1 MIFISLS
8 KPKDIITLSK
18 ERRKI
23 PPNEKLILHAE
34 VNGVCPL
41 CPTILIYEKNG
52 RNQKGFEIAHIYP
65 LNPLPKEVILLKGE
79 EKLNPDL
86 DHRNNLLCLCN
97 PCHKRYDK
105 DKTVE
110 EYRELVKI
118 KKNILKRKM
127 EQEIWSKTSIEKQ
140 IFEIIELL
148 VDQDLEFE
156 DNLEYSPETI
166 DDKTNDSITV
176 LTKRKIHQY
185 VQDYYYKISAKFKEL
200 DFVEPLTTEI
210 ISSQIKT
217 HYLLLKKQGANQKD
231 IFNAMVTWLQKQT
244 KQNNR
249 EASEIII
256 SYFIQN
262 CEIF

>member
-1 MIFISLS
+1 MG
-8 KPKDIITLSK
+8 T

-23 PPNEKLILHAE
+23 PPNEQLILHSE

-41 CPTILIYEKNG
+41 CPTVLIYEKNG

-65 LNPLPKEVILLKGE
+65 LNPLPKEVELLKNE
-79 EKLNPDL
+79 EKLNSDL
-86 DHRNNLLCLCN
+86 DHGDNLICLCN

-110 EYRELVKI
+110 EYQELLR
-118 KKNILKRKM
+118 KKKDILKRKK
-127 EQEIWSKTSIEKQ
+127 EQELWSRTSIEKQ
-140 IFEIIELL
+140 IFEIIEVL
-148 VDQDLEFE
+148 VDQDFEFD
-156 DNLEYSPETI
+156 DNLEYSPKTI
-166 DDKTNDSITV
+166 DDKTDDTITV
-176 LTKRKIHQY
+176 LTKRKIHQN
-185 VQDYYYKISAKFKEL
+185 VQDYFYKISAKFKDI
-200 DFVEPLTTEI
+200 DFIEPMTTEI

-217 HYLLLKKQGANQKD
+217 HYLLLKKQGSNQKE
-231 IFNAMVTWLQKQT
+231 IFDAMVAWLQKQT
-244 KQNNR
+244 KQDNR

>member
-1 MIFISLS
+1 ME
-8 KPKDIITLSK
+8 K

-23 PPNEKLILHAE
+23 PPNEQLILHSE
-34 VNGVCPL
+34 VNGICPL

-65 LNPLPKEVILLKGE
+65 LNPLPKEVELLKNE
-79 EKLNPDL
+79 EKLNSDL
-86 DHRNNLLCLCN
+86 DHGDNLICLCN

-110 EYRELVKI
+110 EYQELLR
-118 KKNILKRKM
+118 KKKDILKRKK
-127 EQEIWSKTSIEKQ
+127 EQELWSRTSIEKQ
-140 IFEIIELL
+140 IFEIIEVL
-148 VDQDLEFE
+148 VDQDFEFE
-156 DNLEYSPETI
+156 DNLGYSPQTI

-176 LTKRKIHQY
+176 LTKRKIHQN
-185 VQDYYYKISAKFKEL
+185 VQDYFFKISAKFKEI
-200 DFVEPLTTEI
+200 DCAEPMTTEI

-217 HYLLLKKQGANQKD
+217 HYLLLKKQGTNQKE
-231 IFNAMVTWLQKQT
+231 IFDAMVAWLQKQT
-244 KQNNR
+244 KQDNR